1 MGATVIYVMDQETL
15 EEAMTEYIT
24 NRGFR
29 RVPNQKIDW
38 KTRKGITAT
47 VFVEQQVVQPQLA
60 PDAPSPERQPTK
72 RRDPTVR
79 LDPGMFPDPAAAQA
93 LMEAAVSEDDG
104 VVYPN
109 ENPGRQG
116 EVPTLRDLKDNPFLP
131 PRGAGR

>member
-24 NRGFR
+24 RRGFR
-29 RVPNQKIDW
+29 RVQAQKIDW

-47 VFVEQQVVQPQLA
+47 VFVEQQIEQPPAA
-60 PDAPSPERQPTK
+60 PLPEPTERGSK
-72 RRDPTVR
+72 RRDPTVK

-93 LMEAAVSEDDG
+93 LMEAAVSEDND
-104 VVYPN
+104 VLYPN
-109 ENPGRQG
+109 ENSRRQG
-116 EVPTLRDLKDNPFLP
+116 EVQTLQDLKDNPFLP